1 MSTQINGNY
10 LEKYATSYAELV
22 CDQFFSSRQFITG
35 QEIIQLT
42 PSSQVNFFIIKRLFE
57 LWQDELGKLKAS
69 PYFDYRD
76 IAVHEALTQFMNVL
90 SRRIKVERRHLEG
103 MLQDAV
109 QDAIRVATNP
119 VLFYQQE
126 VEKAPAGKINEYL
139 KENKKYFKWNERLVT
154 SLIDKAGIVQDL
166 GTYQQAISA
175 NFQTVGASLDSPKE
189 LLTSISATL
198 LFDLDLYL
206 GNVVADLPEIEEEE
220 EIFEAS
226 ESETVVESNED
237 FYEEPVAEFDEQEEF
252 VEEEVFTPQTE
263 KVIAPVFKPV
273 PSGQGL
279 DAARLKAL
287 FATETYKGMKGIL
300 GELAESLALNQRFMF
315 TRELFDGNA
324 DLLRHALKSVDELN
338 TFEEAV
344 DLINA
349 RFVFELGWDIES
361 EEVREFMQQV
371 YRKFVR

>member
-22 CDQFFSSRQFITG
+22 CDQFFSTRQFITG

-42 PSSQVNFFIIKRLFE
+42 PSAQVNFFIIKRLFE
-57 LWQDELGKLKAS
+57 LWQEELGKLKSS

-109 QDAIRVATNP
+109 QNAILVATDP
-119 VLFYQQE
+119 VSFFHLE
-126 VEKAPAGKINEYL
+126 LEKAPAGKINEYL

-166 GTYQQAISA
+166 ESYQQAIAS
-175 NFQTVGASLDSPKE
+175 NFQSLGGSLDSPKE
-189 LLTSISATL
+189 LLATL
-198 LFDLDLYL
+198 NATLSFDLELYL
-206 GNVVADLPEIEEEE
+206 GKEAEALPEFEEEE
-220 EIFEAS
+220 VIFVAR
-226 ESETVVESNED
+226 ETEVVVESND
-237 FYEEPVAEFDEQEEF
+237 DYYEAPAPEFDEQEEL
-252 VEEEVFTPQTE
+252 EEEPVTTPAVTP
-263 KVIAPVFKPV
+263 IANMGSV
-273 PSGQGL
+273 PSGKGL
-279 DAARLKAL
+279 DAAHLKAV

-315 TRELFDGNA
+315 TKELFDGNA
-324 DLLRHALKSVDELN
+324 DLLRHALKSVDELA